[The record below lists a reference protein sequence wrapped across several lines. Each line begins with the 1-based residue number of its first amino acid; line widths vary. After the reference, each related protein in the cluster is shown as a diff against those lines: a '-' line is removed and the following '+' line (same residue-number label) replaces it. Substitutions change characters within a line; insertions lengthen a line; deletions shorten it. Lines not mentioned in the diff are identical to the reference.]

1 MAKVK
6 VVGLPKAQFG
16 TEIKDKETKQP
27 SQPVLQPDNREDANV
42 EIEKGEVVVSTDGV
56 SNQKR
61 TAVAGGKK
69 HYEGGNPQKLA
80 NGSAVYSDHLKL
92 EDPALLQVL
101 GFNGK
106 KPKTFAQIAKKWELS
121 TLVDKR
127 EDDSIDQITK
137 RSLDKSIE
145 DSNFKLSLAFVLQQF
160 HEKKSDEQVEHSR
173 HFEPF
178 LARTGMSYEQLFDAM
193 GQEGESQLSDE
204 PAKPGVG
211 MQEAKLGYDLP
222 MFNNGGETGRWGL
235 DDSPYT
241 PQEAYGVKGATQL
254 NNILEELGIDQIAIT
269 DGKKDYRK
277 EVKAKIKQVQA
288 RAAQNPAIVLD
299 YMLNEDNNKTKSH
312 RPNNLMQR
320 ALRNAGFKPADD
332 KKGFSNKELQQ
343 LYKEG
348 KIDDKFIVANFQD
361 SLWHYRAP
369 YTDIIDIEDEDEYNR
384 LNKLVREEGMQASD
398 GNWYIYKGEGK
409 YEGYRFNKDGSIE
422 RIEPDAKIKN
432 ELYKWNTRPLDD
444 SQDPIN
450 MDYRWENRRALA
462 QARKNKRNIPYLR
475 PIMPISE
482 TFYTDQA
489 YYSPDQAIAAMQ
501 SESAAQQQQRAMF
514 AGPQQQ
520 LANQMASNSM
530 QMIGQ
535 VVSQYADKNVDAYN
549 RERLFNTKVA
559 QNAADKQAAAI
570 QGHHNAVTTL
580 KQGYANAYQNADN
593 AVAAQEIAMHK
604 ERAQRKNLEASI
616 GEQYVIDPD
625 TGLHVFVKGKD
636 FYPDTT
642 PDKSVDD
649 IYMDMMQRH
658 PEMDPNIAAKL
669 AMAKMSGKYNVQES
683 DWPVNTQ
690 QYNS

>member
-6 VVGLPKAQFG
+6 ITGLPKAQDG
-16 TEIKDKETKQP
+16 TETKTKETT
-27 SQPVLQPDNREDANV
+27 QPVLQADPREDSTV
-42 EIEKGEVVVSTDGV
+42 EIEQGEVVVATDGT

-61 TAVAGGKK
+61 TAVAGGEK
-69 HYEGGNPQKLA
+69 HSNGGTPVNLPT
-80 NGSAVYSDHLKL
+80 GSAVYSDHLKL
-92 EDPALLQVL
+92 KDPAMLQVL
-101 GFNGK
+101 GFSGK
-106 KPKTFAQIAKKWELS
+106 TPKTFAQIAKKWELS

-127 EDDSIDQITK
+127 EDDTIDQITK
-137 RSLDKSIE
+137 RSLDKSLE
-145 DSNFKLSLAFVLQQF
+145 DSNFKLSLAFILQQF
-160 HEKKSDEQVEHSR
+160 HEKKAGEQVEHSR

-178 LARTGMSYEQLFDAM
+178 LARTGMSYDQLFDAL
-193 GQEGESQLSDE
+193 EGDESQLSDK
-204 PAKPGVG
+204 PASPGVG
-211 MQEAKLGYDLP
+211 MPEAKLGYELP
-222 MFNNGGETGRWGL
+222 MMPDGGDTGRWGL

-241 PQEAYGVKGATQL
+241 PAEAYGPKGANQL
-254 NNILEELGIDQIAIT
+254 NTILEELGIDKI
-269 DGKKDYRK
+269 DVSEGKKDYRR
-277 EVKAKIKQVQA
+277 EVKAKVKQLQA

-299 YMLNEDNNKTKSH
+299 YMLNVDDNKTKSH
-312 RPNNLMQR
+312 RPNELMQA
-320 ALRNAGFKPADD
+320 ALRRAKFKPANEQE
-332 KKGFSNKELQQ
+332 GFTNKELQT
-343 LYKEG
+343 LYNEG
-348 KIDDKFIVANFQD
+348 KIDDKFIVSNFQD

-369 YTDIIDIEDEDEYNR
+369 YTDIVDVEDEDEYNR
-384 LNKLVREEGMQASD
+384 LNELVRNEGMQASD
-398 GNWYIYKGEGK
+398 GNWYIYKGEGL

-422 RIEPDAKIKN
+422 RIDPDPAIKD
-432 ELYKWNTRPLDD
+432 ELYQWNVQHIDD
-444 SQDPIN
+444 AEAPIN

-462 QARKNKRNIPYLR
+462 QARKNRRNIPYLR
-475 PIMPISE
+475 PITPVSD

-489 YYSPDQAIAAMQ
+489 YYSPDQAIAAIQ

-520 LANQMASNSM
+520 LANQMASNAM
-530 QMIGQ
+530 NMIGQ

-549 RERLFNTKVA
+549 RERMFNTQVA
-559 QNAADKQAAAI
+559 QTAQDKRTAAI

-593 AVAAQEIAMHK
+593 QVAAQEIAMHK

-649 IYMDMMQRH
+649 IYMDMMNKH
-658 PEMDPNIAAKL
+658 PEMDPNVAAKL

-690 QYNS
+690 NYNS